1 MNVFN
6 DIFKE
11 RVYKHYKISYC
22 FMSREMT
29 PAVKN
34 TLHKLSKKMNY
45 VFTDKLIDMEYVSK
59 ECMINL
65 RKKVFKNSS
74 NTLTYTRLDG
84 ILFKNSELKCEYFN
98 HILAKKN
105 AIDLE
110 IIKFNNNMRT

>member
-1 MNVFN
+1 
-6 DIFKE
+6 
-11 RVYKHYKISYC
+11 
-22 FMSREMT
+22 MSREMT

-74 NTLTYTRLDG
+74 STLTYNRLDD
-84 ILFKNSELKCEYFN
+84 ILLKNKELKSDYFN

-110 IIKFNNNMRT
+110 IIKFNNNMMT